1 MDDWKDSSV
10 STVLPTRTWGLAHVK
25 KYNKKEELHIKYFGN
40 WYKPSARE
48 ADMERFRDFLVSQ
61 PISLDKC

>member
-1 MDDWKDSSV
+1 MTGKTAQLVQCFPQEHEDLLTLKNI
-10 STVLPTRTWGLAHVK
+10 TKR
-25 KYNKKEELHIKYFGN
+25 EELHIKYFGN

-61 PISLDKC
+61 PISLGKC

>member
-1 MDDWKDSSV
+1 MTEKTAQLVQCFPQEHEDLLTLKNI
-10 STVLPTRTWGLAHVK
+10 TKRK
-25 KYNKKEELHIKYFGN
+25 ELHIKYFGN

-61 PISLDKC
+61 PTSLGKC